1 MVIIADDYNWVHLI
15 RSAALY
21 LKLIFP
27 FFKKSAWNILIQLS
41 HSIATI
47 YNRFH
52 YPEIKSNTKDY
63 FWQPLTAG
71 IAYTIYF

>member
-1 MVIIADDYNWVHLI
+1 M
-15 RSAALY
+15 
-21 LKLIFP
+21 LIFS
-27 FFKKSAWNILIQLS
+27 FFKKIAWNIFIQLS

-71 IAYTIYF
+71 IAYTIYV